1 MRRIDLRA
9 SGATSPIPAGAMSQ
23 TCPSCGAEASGRFC
37 NQCGVALDASC
48 RECQNPLP
56 AGARFCNQCGV
67 AVAAQPEAVVAAR
80 PSPLPWALAGA
91 AVAAL
96 AAVIA
101 IPRLSGEPAQ
111 PAAAA
116 TAPAPFAQQG
126 AGDPSQVDLASMTPR
141 ERADRLFNRV
151 MQGLSGGDTT
161 RIGFFTDMAIQAY
174 GMVPERN
181 ADLHYH
187 LGELHRVKGDLA
199 AARAQ
204 ADTILAAD
212 PQHLFGLFG
221 AAQTEVMRGN
231 TAEGR
236 ALFQRFLDAYTAQV
250 ARNLP
255 EYQEHVQGLPAM
267 RAEAEK
273 AVAAAS

>member
-1 MRRIDLRA
+1 
-9 SGATSPIPAGAMSQ
+9 MSQ
-23 TCPSCGAEASGRFC
+23 TCPSCEAPVSGRFC
-37 NQCGVALDASC
+37 PQCGVAIDATC

-67 AVAAQPEAVVAAR
+67 TVA
-80 PSPLPWALAGA
+80 
-91 AVAAL
+91 
-96 AAVIA
+96 
-101 IPRLSGEPAQ
+101 AQ
-111 PAAAA
+111 PAAAVAVRPQVLPWVVTGVAVVALAGVLIVPRLSSDPAREA
-116 TAPAPFAQQG
+116 TAAAVTSLAQQPVAG
-126 AGDPSQVDLASMTPR
+126 AMDPAQVDLASMTPR

-151 MQGLSGGDTT
+151 MEGMSGGDTT

-187 LGELHRVKGDLA
+187 LGELYRAKGDFG

-221 AAQTEVMRGN
+221 AAQAEQARGN
-231 TAEGR
+231 DAQAR
-236 ALFQRFLDAYTAQV
+236 AFYQQFLDAYAPQF
-250 ARNLP
+250 ARSLP
-255 EYQEHVQGLPAM
+255 EYQEHMQGLPSM
-267 RAEAEK
+267 RAEAQRILG
-273 AVAAAS
+273 AGS

>member
-1 MRRIDLRA
+1 
-9 SGATSPIPAGAMSQ
+9 MSQ
-23 TCPSCGAEASGRFC
+23 TCPSCAAEASGRFC
-37 NQCGVALDASC
+37 PQCGVAIDATC

-67 AVAAQPEAVVAAR
+67 TVSAQPAVAAAGKQAV
-80 PSPLPWALAGA
+80 LPWAVAGLAIVALAGVAIAPRFSSDPAREAVSA
-91 AVAAL
+91 AVTNL
-96 AAVIA
+96 AQ
-101 IPRLSGEPAQ
+101 Q
-111 PAAAA
+111 PAAGG
-116 TAPAPFAQQG
+116 TAPAGQM
-126 AGDPSQVDLASMTPR
+126 DPGSVDLASMTPR

-151 MQGLSGGDTT
+151 MEGMSGGDTT
-161 RIGFFTDMAIQAY
+161 RIAFFTDMAIQAY

-187 LGELHRVKGDLA
+187 LGELYRVKGDLD

-221 AAQTEVMRGN
+221 AANTEQTRGN
-231 TAEGR
+231 TGEAR
-236 ALFQRFLDAYTAQV
+236 ALFQRFLDGYAAQV

-255 EYQEHVQGLPAM
+255 EYQEHQQGLPAM
-267 RAEAEK
+267 RAEAQK
-273 AVAAAS
+273 VVDAR

>member
-1 MRRIDLRA
+1 
-9 SGATSPIPAGAMSQ
+9 MSQ
-23 TCPSCGAEASGRFC
+23 TCPSCGAAASGRFC

-67 AVAAQPEAVVAAR
+67 AVAAQPAAAPARSAV
-80 PSPLPWALAGA
+80 LPWAVAGV

-96 AAVIA
+96 AAAVIV
-101 IPRLSGEPAQ
+101 PRVSGEPAR
-111 PAAAA
+111 PAAE
-116 TAPAPFAQQG
+116 APLAQQ
-126 AGDPSQVDLASMTPR
+126 DPTSVDLASMTPR

-151 MQGLSGGDTT
+151 MQGLAGGDTT

-187 LGELHRVKGDLA
+187 LGELHRVKGDLN

-231 TAEGR
+231 AAEGR

-267 RAEAEK
+267 RQEAEK
-273 AVAAAS
+273 AVAAPS

>member
-1 MRRIDLRA
+1 
-9 SGATSPIPAGAMSQ
+9 MSQ
-23 TCPSCGAEASGRFC
+23 TCPSCAAEAPGRFC
-37 NQCGVALDASC
+37 PQCGVAIDATC

-56 AGARFCNQCGV
+56 TGARFCNECGATV
-67 AVAAQPEAVVAAR
+67 A
-80 PSPLPWALAGA
+80 
-91 AVAAL
+91 
-96 AAVIA
+96 
-101 IPRLSGEPAQ
+101 AQ

-116 TAPAPFAQQG
+116 SGRQPVLPWAIAGVALVALAAVAIIPRLSADPAQAPAAAAVAPQG
-126 AGDPSQVDLASMTPR
+126 APGAMDPTQVDLASMTPR

-151 MQGLSGGDTT
+151 MEGMSGGDTT

-187 LGELHRVKGDLA
+187 LGELYRAKGDLN

-212 PQHLFGLFG
+212 PQHLFGLYG
-221 AAQTEVMRGN
+221 AAQAEQARGN
-231 TAEGR
+231 GEA
-236 ALFQRFLDAYTAQV
+236 AAAFYQRFLDGYATQV

-255 EYQEHVQGLPAM
+255 EYTEHQQGLPSM

-273 AVAAAS
+273 RVKPQ

>member
-1 MRRIDLRA
+1 
-9 SGATSPIPAGAMSQ
+9 MSQ

-67 AVAAQPEAVVAAR
+67 AVAAVPAVAAPGR
-80 PSPLPWALAGA
+80 TFPLPWAVAGA
-91 AVAAL
+91 AVVAL
-96 AAVIA
+96 LAVLIV
-101 IPRLSGEPAQ
+101 PRLSREPEAVAAPLAVQ
-111 PAAAA
+111 PAP
-116 TAPAPFAQQG
+116 TGQ
-126 AGDPSQVDLASMTPR
+126 AGDPTTVDLASMTPR

-151 MQGLSGGDTT
+151 MQGVANGDTAQL
-161 RIGFFTDMAIQAY
+161 GFFADMAIQAY

-187 LGELHRVKGDLA
+187 LGELYRVRGNVP

-221 AAQTEVMRGN
+221 AAQAEQERGDQ
-231 TAEGR
+231 AAARG
-236 ALFQRFLDAYTAQV
+236 LYQRFLDAYAAQV

-255 EYQEHVQGLPAM
+255 EYQEHQQGLPAM
-267 RAEAEK
+267 RAQAQQ
-273 AVAAAS
+273 AVGG

>member
-1 MRRIDLRA
+1 
-9 SGATSPIPAGAMSQ
+9 MSQ
-23 TCPSCGAEASGRFC
+23 TCPSCGAPASGRFC
-37 NQCGVALDASC
+37 PHCGVAIDAQC

-67 AVAAQPEAVVAAR
+67 PVAAQSAPAVRAR
-80 PSPLPWALAGA
+80 QPVLPWAVAGA
-91 AVAAL
+91 AVLAL
-96 AAVIA
+96 AAVA
-101 IPRLSGEPAQ
+101 ILPRLSQDPQPVPTAAAVAQ
-111 PAAAA
+111 PGAAG
-116 TAPAPFAQQG
+116 P

-151 MQGLSGGDTT
+151 MQGVAGGDTAQL
-161 RIGFFTDMAIQAY
+161 GFFAGMAIQAY

-187 LGELHRVKGDLA
+187 LGELYRVTGDVA
-199 AARAQ
+199 SARAQ

-221 AAQTEVMRGN
+221 AAQVEQQRGN
-231 TAEGR
+231 GDAAKG
-236 ALFQRFLDAYTAQV
+236 LYQRFLDAYPAQV

-255 EYQEHVQGLPAM
+255 EYQEHAQGLPSM
-267 RAEAEK
+267 RAEAQQ
-273 AVAAAS
+273 VVGQAAP

>member
-1 MRRIDLRA
+1 
-9 SGATSPIPAGAMSQ
+9 MSQ
-23 TCPSCGAEASGRFC
+23 TCPSCAAPAAGRFC
-37 NQCGVALDASC
+37 NQCGVAIDATC

-67 AVAAQPEAVVAAR
+67 SAA
-80 PSPLPWALAGA
+80 
-91 AVAAL
+91 
-96 AAVIA
+96 
-101 IPRLSGEPAQ
+101 AQ

-116 TAPAPFAQQG
+116 APGRTAVLPWAVAGLAIVALAGVALIPRGAPVAAVPAASAAPVAQPAAPG
-126 AGDPSQVDLASMTPR
+126 PMDPSSVDLASMTPR

-151 MQGLSGGDTT
+151 MEGMSGGDTT
-161 RIGFFTDMAIQAY
+161 RLAFFADMAIDAY

-187 LGELHRVKGDLA
+187 LGELYRAKGDMD

-212 PQHLFGLFG
+212 PRHLFGLFG
-221 AAQTEVMRGN
+221 VAQTERAREN
-231 TAEGR
+231 TQLARE
-236 ALFQRFLDAYTAQV
+236 FYQRFLDAYPEQV

-255 EYQEHVQGLPAM
+255 EYQEHQQGLPAM
-267 RAEAEK
+267 RAEAQQV
-273 AVAAAS
+273 VAPAP

>member
-1 MRRIDLRA
+1 MQ
-9 SGATSPIPAGAMSQ
+9 AGDMSQ
-23 TCPSCGAEASGRFC
+23 TCPSCEAQASGRFC
-37 NQCGVALDASC
+37 PQCGVALDATC

-67 AVAAQPEAVVAAR
+67 TVAAQP
-80 PSPLPWALAGA
+80 A
-91 AVAAL
+91 AVAASRPQVIPWAVAGL
-96 AAVIA
+96 AIVALAGVVIV
-101 IPRLSGEPAQ
+101 PRVAGDPARD
-111 PAAAA
+111 AAAA
-116 TAPAPFAQQG
+116 AVTGLAQLPAAG

-151 MQGLSGGDTT
+151 MEGMSGGDTT

-187 LGELHRVKGDLA
+187 LGELYRAKGDLD

-204 ADTILAAD
+204 ADTLLATD

-221 AAQTEVMRGN
+221 AAQVEQARGN
-231 TAEGR
+231 EAQAR
-236 ALFQRFLDAYTAQV
+236 ALYQQFLDAYATQY
-250 ARNLP
+250 ARQLP
-255 EYQEHVQGLPAM
+255 EYMEHAQGLPAM
-267 RAEAEK
+267 RAEAQRIVG
-273 AVAAAS
+273 AGS